1 MPEPISMSDIR
12 IAQFESSDLPKFGA
26 TWDAYVEQHP
36 EATQYHQHAWPE
48 LIARAFGHRPI
59 FLIAFRDEKPAGVF
73 PLVLMQSRW
82 FGCFLVSLPFVNYGG
97 LLGESEEVEQALWVK
112 AQEIARQ
119 SKSQHVEA
127 RHVRP
132 RPFISHRKQHKV
144 GMILQLA
151 EDADAQWKAFD
162 PKLRN
167 QIRKAERSSLTARFG
182 GIHDLSGFYEVFAQ
196 NMRDLGT
203 PVYSQG
209 FFEEV
214 LQTFAGTATVCS
226 VLLDNRV
233 VAAGIAM
240 TYRDSMEMPWASS
253 LRDARPLCPNNLLY
267 WTVIQHAIKLGLRQ
281 FDFGRST
288 PGEGTYNF
296 KEQWGA
302 QPLPLSWEYWTAS
315 SAGLPDLSPK
325 NPQYGMAIQ
334 AWKRL
339 PLWLTKAVGPRIVR
353 HIP

>member
-1 MPEPISMSDIR
+1 MSDIR
-12 IAQFESSDLPKFGA
+12 VVQLENSDLPKLGA
-26 TWDAYVEQHP
+26 AWDAYVEQHP
-36 EATQYHQHAWPE
+36 EGTQYHQHAWPE
-48 LIARAFGHRPI
+48 LIARAFGHRPV
-59 FLIAFRDEKPAGVF
+59 FLLAFQDDKPAGVF
-73 PLVLMQSRW
+73 PLVLMQSRL

-97 LLGESEEVEQALWVK
+97 LLAESEEIEQALWKK
-112 AQEIARQ
+112 AEDVARR
-119 SKSQHVEA
+119 SKARHVEA

-132 RPFISHRKQHKV
+132 RPFITQRKQHKAS
-144 GMILQLA
+144 MILSLA

-162 PKLRN
+162 AKLRN
-167 QIRKAERSSLTARFG
+167 QIRKAERSALTARLG
-182 GIHDLSGFYEVFAQ
+182 GIDDIGGFYEVFAQ

-203 PVYSQG
+203 PVYSRG

-214 LQTFAGTATVCS
+214 LATFPGKASVCS
-226 VLLDNRV
+226 VMLDNRV

-240 TYRDSMEMPWASS
+240 TYRDTMEMPWASS
-253 LRDARPLCPNNLLY
+253 LKEARPLCPNNLLY
-267 WTVIQHAIKLGLRQ
+267 WAAIQHAIKLGLRQ

-302 QPLPLSWEYWTAS
+302 RPLPLSWEYWTAN
-315 SAGLPDLSPK
+315 SAELPDMSPK
-325 NPQYGMAIQ
+325 NPRYGMAIQ
-334 AWKRL
+334 AWKHL